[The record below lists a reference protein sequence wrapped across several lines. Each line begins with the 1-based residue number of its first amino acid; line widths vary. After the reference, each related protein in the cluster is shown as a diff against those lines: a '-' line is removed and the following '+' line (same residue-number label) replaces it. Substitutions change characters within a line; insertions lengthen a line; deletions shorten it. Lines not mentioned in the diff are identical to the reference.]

1 MLSRRHEAWRGRS
14 SGGRWLRRT
23 GERQKRGA
31 RMETRLGSP
40 IDSGR
45 RAGLERGAGDE
56 GGGSIGDRP
65 LCAVSGSGR
74 RRRFGRARTGSSTP
88 RDRSTAR
95 PTASRRGCLADAH
108 RSRRSK
114 DHDSATALR
123 PRQGPREREEPHPS
137 QCLRGRQRPA
147 AQVSARQGL
156 SERRAAGGAGKD
168 ARMRSPDPPSF
179 APHASSAKRHAS
191 NRPPPKSPP
200 QTVPHRQVALVR
212 RSHPPFSLAFDTFI
226 AIRRGAG
233 CQRTL
238 PWASADQTGEARH
251 RDRSAFDTCSD
262 AGKGS
267 AALVRHFCSSRSRAE
282 LTRRGTSPPD
292 WPAGA
297 AARGAGARHC
307 RRGPADGSRRRPPAG
322 G

>member
-1 MLSRRHEAWRGRS
+1 MSLPDVVPAPRGMARQEQ
-14 SGGRWLRRT
+14 RRT
-23 GERQKRGA
+23 LAKADRRTTKARRADGDAARFTNRQRATLRTSADRQLNAA
-31 RMETRLGSP
+31 RP
-40 IDSGR
+40 IDSTADSLSTRVSGR
-45 RAGLERGAGDE
+45 RAQVSTLEGPRQR
-56 GGGSIGDRP
+56 DRP
-65 LCAVSGSGR
+65 STAHRAMRTRGTSPFPVPSRATATSGPSQRQTGIVRATRGR
-74 RRRFGRARTGSSTP
+74 RRGQRRTDAFTHATIVRPALQRRRTP
-88 RDRSTAR
+88 RLES
-95 PTASRRGCLADAH
+95 AS
-108 RSRRSK
+108 
-114 DHDSATALR
+114 
-123 PRQGPREREEPHPS
+123 PR
-137 QCLRGRQRPA
+137 
-147 AQVSARQGL
+147 
-156 SERRAAGGAGKD
+156 
-168 ARMRSPDPPSF
+168 
-179 APHASSAKRHAS
+179 
-191 NRPPPKSPP
+191 SPP

-212 RSHPPFSLAFDTFI
+212 RSHPPFSLAFDTFM

-251 RDRSAFDTCSD
+251 RDRSAFDTLSN